1 MPNSGNGGA
10 PNAPA
15 TGTGEKIVFDPIIAN
30 TKLVFTTLL
39 PSTQPCDAGGTSYL
53 MDMDPVSGSR
63 LSFSPFDLNN
73 DNNFSSADFVTF
85 AGKTIAVA
93 GLGSTIGI
101 VPQPTVIQGTT
112 ASGTPM
118 EVKVLS
124 GSSGGLQSVKE
135 NPGGPGGPSG
145 PGGGSR
151 TGKRITWR
159 ELLSN

>member
-1 MPNSGNGGA
+1 
-10 PNAPA
+10 
-15 TGTGEKIVFDPIIAN
+15 
-30 TKLVFTTLL
+30 
-39 PSTQPCDAGGTSYL
+39 